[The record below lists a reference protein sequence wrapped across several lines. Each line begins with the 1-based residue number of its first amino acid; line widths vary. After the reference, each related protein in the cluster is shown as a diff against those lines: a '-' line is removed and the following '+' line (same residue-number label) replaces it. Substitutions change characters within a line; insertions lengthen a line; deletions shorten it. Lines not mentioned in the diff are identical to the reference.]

1 MKDVMQEMKGK
12 KVFLVTKAARRY
24 SGTVK
29 EVTDNFIFLIDHKFG
44 EKVVINF
51 SEISSIEE
59 EK

>member
-1 MKDVMQEMKGK
+1 MEVMKEMIGK

-24 SGTVK
+24 AGYVK
-29 EVTDNFIFLIDHKFG
+29 EVTDNFIFLLNIKND
-44 EKVVINF
+44 EKVVINI